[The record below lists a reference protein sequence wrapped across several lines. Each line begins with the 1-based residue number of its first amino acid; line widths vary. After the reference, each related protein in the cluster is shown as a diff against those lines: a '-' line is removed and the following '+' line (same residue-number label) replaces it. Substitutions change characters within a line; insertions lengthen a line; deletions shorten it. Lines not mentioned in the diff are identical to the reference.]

1 MLSSRVESNRI
12 ERLISIWPAAKL
24 VVRLVAKLFVTFYS
38 PTCTDA
44 NVNLSLSLLDFV
56 ACLWERSRLLK
67 HHHRRRHSRIE
78 SVNARTERSARVL
91 SSFCNYDFSRAKRDT
106 NRERGRER
114 EPCFPGI
121 SDSLIETFV
130 SRLDV
135 GLTVPSVASIQSCAS
150 TSLSLF
156 VNCN

>member
-1 MLSSRVESNRI
+1 MRERNDRLAFFPPFVITISPGQREIRI
-12 ERLISIWPAAKL
+12 EK
-24 VVRLVAKLFVTFYS
+24 
-38 PTCTDA
+38 
-44 NVNLSLSLLDFV
+44 
-56 ACLWERSRLLK
+56 EG
-67 HHHRRRHSRIE
+67 E
-78 SVNARTERSARVL
+78 
-91 SSFCNYDFSRAKRDT
+91 
-106 NRERGRER
+106 RER

>member
-1 MLSSRVESNRI
+1 MR
-12 ERLISIWPAAKL
+12 ERND
-24 VVRLVAKLFVTFYS
+24 RLA
-38 PTCTDA
+38 
-44 NVNLSLSLLDFV
+44 
-56 ACLWERSRLLK
+56 
-67 HHHRRRHSRIE
+67 
-78 SVNARTERSARVL
+78 VL

-106 NRERGRER
+106 NRERERER

>member
-1 MLSSRVESNRI
+1 MSDSLQSFSLLSTLRRVPTQM
-12 ERLISIWPAAKL
+12 SI
-24 VVRLVAKLFVTFYS
+24 
-38 PTCTDA
+38 
-44 NVNLSLSLLDFV
+44 SLSLLDFV

-114 EPCFPGI
+114 ERALFPGDI
-121 SDSLIETFV
+121 GLVNRDVCLSARCRSNRSIRGFDSIVCIDL
-130 SRLDV
+130 
-135 GLTVPSVASIQSCAS
+135 
-150 TSLSLF
+150 SLSL
-156 VNCN
+156 